1 MNTDGHERL
10 AELVNDAL
18 PNAMPLAALRNGAI
32 DPDTKQSGYHYTG
45 ILSKHHFDAQGLGSH
60 RYHGSDTIIQI
71 VVSFCATPGGIG
83 SSAPRGMRPSPLG
96 WPATTWWTDSSAP
109 RVSTKRS
116 MLPAT
121 GSSPMPRG
129 TWCPATFQPPMTGGS
144 VIASWRRRCVRIPGV
159 SGEPIQPTLPSRIGR
174 SWNSARP
181 SPPRL
186 RAARTPA
193 AFCQCPA
200 RTGRA
205 SKGRRRCVRKVL
217 LGRRTQP
224 RSANQCPCCCRIR
237 SQPNGLVLRGHR
249 TILPAWCFQV
259 EMAFDGDRRLVPTS
273 SRQAVPPSA
282 QGSLG
287 KCFTDMKTSTSHS
300 SQLTIEWDRQWFR
313 MDGFLANHAQQCSR
327 QLEAQTRQSDAVLD
341 SQRSSADKSIATWRE
356 RWLDEKFPRRW
367 ANSFPD
373 TVGHSRKTMLALC
386 VAFMVSAAALGGLV
400 FTIGSH
406 IAAGAIGGSM
416 LLLGLCT
423 WRAWRTCARICQQVW
438 HTGEIICPK
447 CHRRSLIEALRW
459 ETSAT
464 CPACD
469 HQDVPILNASMSEE
483 AVVSK
488 G

>member
-18 PNAMPLAALRNGAI
+18 PNAMPLAALRTGAI

-71 VVSFCATPGGIG
+71 VVSFCANARRYWLVGAQGDAAFAFGVASHYLVDGFIC
-83 SSAPRGMRPSPLG
+83 SPS
-96 WPATTWWTDSSAP
+96 
-109 RVSTKRS
+109 VNEEIH
-116 MLPAT
+116 AT
-121 GSSPMPRG
+121 GDREF
-129 TWCPATFQPPMTGGS
+129 AH
-144 VIASWRRRCVRIPGV
+144 
-159 SGEPIQPTLPSRIGR
+159 
-174 SWNSARP
+174 
-181 SPPRL
+181 
-186 RAARTPA
+186 AARHLVPGNVPAPDDRRFGNRFLEEEVRADSGCFGRTNPADLAVAYRTLVELGEAITASIVPPELQQRSASAQRVLDERLKADAA
-193 AFCQCPA
+193 AFAKYSSDVELNRDRQINAHAAAGLDHSRMAWFFVGIAQYC
-200 RTGRA
+200 
-205 SKGRRRCVRKVL
+205 RRGVFKWRWL
-217 LGRRTQP
+217 SMGIAALFQRRVAKQY
-224 RSANQCPCCCRIR
+224 
-237 SQPNGLVLRGHR
+237 LRP
-249 TILPAWCFQV
+249 LKEA
-259 EMAFDGDRRLVPTS
+259 
-273 SRQAVPPSA
+273 
-282 QGSLG
+282 LG

-341 SQRSSADKSIATWRE
+341 SQRSGADKSIATWDE